1 VATIESAL
9 MERWGADRPTLR
21 WRLWRNLGEVFDR
34 CELFDRLPTGVQ
46 DVLFTTAGTAGF
58 GRNPGE

>member
-1 VATIESAL
+1 